1 MGPVT
6 IERSRIWLAPLPAP
20 ENGFPAGT
28 VPGENAVDTK
38 VGSAMPR
45 ATITIRDT
53 IAWGFRGGLL
63 ANMAAFN
70 LKENI
75 SATVDRVTVYDS
87 EIAFRLRGAGAAAT
101 GAWVTVKNAVVY
113 DVTKA
118 FRYEDNIQ
126 NLKIWNSTIGKSVTS
141 PFQAASSGSAGL
153 DVRNLLLLGGTLP
166 SQAAHPSNR
175 NAGPEAFVKSN
186 ANNYGLVAGST
197 AIDAG
202 VAVSEVRPI
211 ERARTDRREEHSMS
225 ARTNGSRLSQ
235 AVTLSYMPGDMRP
248 SPEAGRSFLTQRPRA
263 RCACRIPMVAPRLL
277 LCRCNPCTIST
288 SPCGWRPASRIVCG
302 FAAKLTETRPATI
315 RCSYSFRGAS
325 TSKEARRIELAPRAL
340 QRLRCRSVPPAPC
353 RGGGGRTTVM
363 GSTGSACSKVHHDGH
378 ADSAGANPR
387 RRLFD
392 RPDHPVAVEL
402 PDDCAWTGSR
412 RHHDSAGVVYAQA
425 PPSWDWRRDFQISVG
440 RGSARVPIHAQP
452 KTATSS

>member
-1 MGPVT
+1 M
-6 IERSRIWLAPLPAP
+6 
-20 ENGFPAGT
+20 
-28 VPGENAVDTK
+28 PGENAVDTK

-87 EIAFRLRGAGAAAT
+87 KIAFRLRGAGAAAT

-126 NLKIWNSTIGKSVTS
+126 NLKIWNSTLGKSVTS

-175 NAGPEAFVKSN
+175 NAGPEAFVNVN

-202 VAVSEVRPI
+202 VAVSEVT
-211 ERARTDRREEHSMS
+211 TDR
-225 ARTNGSRLSQ
+225 AGTNRPQGG
-235 AVTLSYMPGDMRP
+235 AFDVGVYEWVPVVTSGDIVVH
-248 SPEAGRSFLTQRPRA
+248 AGRHATVAGGWQVIPTQRPRA

-325 TSKEARRIELAPRAL
+325 TSKEARCIELAPRAL

-363 GSTGSACSKVHHDGH
+363 GSTGSACS
-378 ADSAGANPR
+378 
-387 RRLFD
+387 
-392 RPDHPVAVEL
+392 
-402 PDDCAWTGSR
+402 
-412 RHHDSAGVVYAQA
+412 
-425 PPSWDWRRDFQISVG
+425 
-440 RGSARVPIHAQP
+440 
-452 KTATSS
+452 